1 MNTVKVSAEHDY
13 EVLIGC
19 DWSSV
24 LIEKIHNR
32 TRVAV
37 IVSDQY
43 SPDLSALKSLD
54 CDLHVFEVPDGE
66 DGKSSGVLLNLW
78 NWYSSTCNYLGNF
91 A

>member
-19 DWSSV
+19 DWNSV

-37 IVSDQY
+37 IASDQY
-43 SPDLSALKSLD
+43 SPDLSALKSLH

-66 DGKSSGVLLNLW
+66 DGKSSGESFL
-78 NWYSSTCNYLGNF
+78 STVSLSNM
-91 A
+91 AMESWKKK

>member
-1 MNTVKVSAEHDY
+1 MNIVRVSAEHDY
-13 EVLIGC
+13 EILIGC

-37 IVSDQY
+37 IVSSHY
-43 SPDLSALKSLD
+43 SPDLSPLKSLD

-66 DGKSSGVLLNLW
+66 DGKNSGVLLNLCIRS
-78 NWYSSTCNYLGNF
+78 YRP
-91 A
+91 